1 MIQNDLDILSKKTK
15 ISWGISIALCVVLII
30 GELLVQPRMLWV
42 VVITVPVC
50 VYAIVMLIKILKIYK
65 GSQET

>member
-30 GELLVQPRMLWV
+30 GELIVQPRMLWV
-42 VVITVPVC
+42 IIITVPVC
-50 VYAIVMLIKILKIYK
+50 AYAIVMLIKILKIYK